1 MKINDVLVKEKE
13 NMSFVIEGIA
23 GIWTVVSKFDSIKL
37 GFGLVNEEGESLTDK
52 FMASNILEME
62 FKEYINWS
70 TVEIDTPIY
79 VKKFESMDWI
89 PRHFAKYE
97 NCKVYAWEAGKTSHS
112 VNDNTE
118 ISEWNYARI

>member
-62 FKEYINWS
+62 FEEFINWS

-79 VKKFESMDWI
+79 VKKFESMDWV

-97 NCKVYAWEAGKTSHS
+97 NCKVYAWEDGKTSHS
-112 VNDNTE
+112 VDDDTE
-118 ISEWNYARI
+118 ISVWEYARL

>member
-13 NMSFVIEGIA
+13 NKSFVIEGLD
-23 GIWTVVSKFDSIKL
+23 GIWTVVSKVDLIKWGFD
-37 GFGLVNEEGESLTDK
+37 LVNEEGESLTKK
-52 FMASNILEME
+52 FVASNVLEME
-62 FKEYINWS
+62 FEEVINWS

-79 VKKFESMDWI
+79 VRNVEDMDWI

-97 NCKVYAWEAGKTSHS
+97 NCKVYAWLDGQTSHS

-118 ISEWNYARI
+118 IFEWKYAKL

>member
-13 NMSFVIEGIA
+13 NKSFVIEGLD
-23 GIWTVVSKFDSIKL
+23 GIWTVVCRVDSIKW
-37 GFGLVNEEGESLTDK
+37 GFSLVNEEGESLTKK
-52 FMASNILEME
+52 FVTSNILEME
-62 FKEYINWS
+62 FKEVVNWS

-79 VKKFESMDWI
+79 VKHYETLDWI

-97 NCKVYAWEAGKTSHS
+97 NCKVYAWIDGQTSHS

-118 ISEWNYARI
+118 IFEWKYAKL

>member
-13 NMSFVIEGIA
+13 NKSFVIEGLD
-23 GIWTVVSKFDSIKL
+23 GIWTVVSKVDLIKWGFD
-37 GFGLVNEEGESLTDK
+37 LVNEEGESLTKK
-52 FMASNILEME
+52 FVASNVLEME
-62 FKEYINWS
+62 FEEVINWS

-79 VKKFESMDWI
+79 VRNVEDMDWI

-97 NCKVYAWEAGKTSHS
+97 NCKVYAWMDGQTSHS

-118 ISEWNYARI
+118 IFEWKYAKL

>member
-13 NMSFVIEGIA
+13 NKSFVIEGLD
-23 GIWTVVSKFDSIKL
+23 GIWTVVSKVDLIKWGFD
-37 GFGLVNEEGESLTDK
+37 LVNEEGESLTKK
-52 FMASNILEME
+52 FVASNILEME
-62 FKEYINWS
+62 FEEVINWS

-79 VKKFESMDWI
+79 VRNVEDMEWV

-97 NCKVYAWEAGKTSHS
+97 NCKVYAWLDGQTSHS

-118 ISEWNYARI
+118 IFEWEYARL

>member
-13 NMSFVIEGIA
+13 NKTFVIEGLP
-23 GIWTVVSKFDSIKL
+23 GYWTVVSKFDSIKL

-62 FKEYINWS
+62 FKEFINWS

-79 VKKFESMDWI
+79 VKKFESMDWV

-97 NCKVYAWEAGKTSHS
+97 NCKVYAWLDGKTSHS

-118 ISEWNYARI
+118 MSEWNYARL

>member
-13 NMSFVIEGIA
+13 NKSFVIEGLD
-23 GIWTVVSKFDSIKL
+23 GIWTVVSKVDLIKWGFD
-37 GFGLVNEEGESLTDK
+37 LVNEEGESLTKK
-52 FMASNILEME
+52 FVASNVLEME
-62 FKEYINWS
+62 FEEVINWS

-79 VKKFESMDWI
+79 VRNVEDMEWV

-97 NCKVYAWEAGKTSHS
+97 NCKVYAWMDGQTSHS

-118 ISEWNYARI
+118 IFEWKYAKL

>member
-13 NMSFVIEGIA
+13 NKTFVIEGLP
-23 GIWTVVSKFDSIKL
+23 GYWTVVSKFDSIKL

-62 FKEYINWS
+62 FKEFINWS

-79 VKKFESMDWI
+79 VKKFESMDWV

-97 NCKVYAWEAGKTSHS
+97 NCKVYAWLDGQTSHS

-118 ISEWNYARI
+118 IFEWEYARL

>member
-13 NMSFVIEGIA
+13 NKTFVIEGLP
-23 GIWTVVSKFDSIKL
+23 GYWTVVSKFDSIKL

-62 FKEYINWS
+62 FKEFINWS

-79 VKKFESMDWI
+79 VKKFESMDWV

-97 NCKVYAWEAGKTSHS
+97 NCKVYAWEDGKTSHS
-112 VNDNTE
+112 VDDDTE
-118 ISEWNYARI
+118 ISEWEYARL

>member
-13 NMSFVIEGIA
+13 NKSFVIEGLD
-23 GIWTVVSKFDSIKL
+23 GIWTVVSKVDLIKWGFD
-37 GFGLVNEEGESLTDK
+37 LVNEEGESLTKK
-52 FMASNILEME
+52 FVASNVLEME
-62 FKEYINWS
+62 FEEVINWS

-79 VKKFESMDWI
+79 VRNVEDMEWV

-97 NCKVYAWEAGKTSHS
+97 NCKVYAWLDGQTSHS

-118 ISEWNYARI
+118 IFEWEYARL

>member
-13 NMSFVIEGIA
+13 NKTFVIEGLP
-23 GIWTVVSKFDSIKL
+23 GYWTVVSKFDSIKL

-62 FKEYINWS
+62 FKEFINWS

-79 VKKFESMDWI
+79 VKKFESMDWV

-97 NCKVYAWEAGKTSHS
+97 NYKVYAWLDGKTSHS

-118 ISEWNYARI
+118 MSEWNYARL

>member
-62 FKEYINWS
+62 FEEFINWS

-79 VKKFESMDWI
+79 
-89 PRHFAKYE
+89 Y
-97 NCKVYAWEAGKTSHS
+97 
-112 VNDNTE
+112 
-118 ISEWNYARI
+118 

>member
-13 NMSFVIEGIA
+13 NKTFVIEGLP
-23 GIWTVVSKFDSIKL
+23 GYWTVVSKFDSIKL

-62 FKEYINWS
+62 FKEFINWS

-79 VKKFESMDWI
+79 VKKFESMDWV

-97 NCKVYAWEAGKTSHS
+97 NCKVYAWLDGKTSHS

-118 ISEWNYARI
+118 ISEWEYARL